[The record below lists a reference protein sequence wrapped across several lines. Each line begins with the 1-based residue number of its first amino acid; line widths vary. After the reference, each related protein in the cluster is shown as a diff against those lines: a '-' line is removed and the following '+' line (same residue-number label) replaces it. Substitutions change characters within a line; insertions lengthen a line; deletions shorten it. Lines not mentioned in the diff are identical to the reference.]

1 MPSYETNTPNAG
13 RSIVTKAGG
22 GFNAPFVQTKKRRK
36 NMSGYQ
42 DERIALEWLPESVC
56 GGRIFGIWKN
66 FLAKS
71 VRIALLAH

>member
-1 MPSYETNTPNAG
+1 
-13 RSIVTKAGG
+13 
-22 GFNAPFVQTKKRRK
+22 
-36 NMSGYQ
+36 MSGYQ